1 MPSCN
6 RIIAQSYEIINNISK
21 GKNMIHK
28 ATEIR
33 KAIES
38 RDYRAA
44 SYITGKAA
52 TDYAKQII
60 EFIGPIRSS
69 EILAVI
75 AALHVVEISVLS
87 PLPADFVRDTKCAA
101 DEIVKSVLKDIQINA
116 AMLNLDEL
124 SRQQEAHDN
133 DAE

>member
-1 MPSCN
+1 M
-6 RIIAQSYEIINNISK
+6 K
-21 GKNMIHK
+21 HK

-33 KAIES
+33 KAIENG
-38 RDYRAA
+38 DYRAA
-44 SYITGKAA
+44 SNLTVKTAV
-52 TDYAKQII
+52 DYAEQII
-60 EFIGPIRSS
+60 EFIGPIHSS

-87 PLPADFVRDTKCAA
+87 PLPANFVRDTKCAA
-101 DEIVKSVLKDIQINA
+101 DETVKDVLKDIQINA

-124 SRQQEAHDN
+124 NRQQGARDN

>member
-1 MPSCN
+1 M
-6 RIIAQSYEIINNISK
+6 K
-21 GKNMIHK
+21 HK

-33 KAIES
+33 KAIENG
-38 RDYRAA
+38 DYRIA
-44 SYITGKAA
+44 SNLMEKAA
-52 TDYAKQII
+52 VDYAKQII
-60 EFIGPIRSS
+60 EFIGPIHSS

-87 PLPADFVRDTKCAA
+87 PLPADFVRDTKYSA
-101 DEIVKSVLKDIQINA
+101 DEIVKSVWKNLRFNA

-124 SRQQEAHDN
+124 NRQQEAHDN

>member
-1 MPSCN
+1 M
-6 RIIAQSYEIINNISK
+6 K
-21 GKNMIHK
+21 HK

-33 KAIES
+33 RAIES
-38 RDYRAA
+38 SDYRTA
-44 SYITGKAA
+44 SYITGEA
-52 TDYAKQII
+52 TIDYANQII
-60 EFIGPIRSS
+60 EFINPIHSS

-75 AALHVVEISVLS
+75 AALRVVEISVLS

-101 DEIVKSVLKDIQINA
+101 DEIVKNVLKNTQINTA
-116 AMLNLDEL
+116 VLNLDEL

>member
-1 MPSCN
+1 
-6 RIIAQSYEIINNISK
+6 
-21 GKNMIHK
+21 MIHK

-52 TDYAKQII
+52 ADYAKQII
-60 EFIGPIRSS
+60 EFIGPIHSS
-69 EILAVI
+69 EMLAVI

-87 PLPADFVRDTKCAA
+87 PQSADFVRDTKCAA
-101 DEIVKSVLKDIQINA
+101 DEIVKKRAEKYTNQHGGVEFGRAQPTA
-116 AMLNLDEL
+116 GGV
-124 SRQQEAHDN
+124 RQ
-133 DAE
+133 

>member
-1 MPSCN
+1 MKHKST
-6 RIIAQSYEIINNISK
+6 EII
-21 GKNMIHK
+21 
-28 ATEIR
+28 R
-33 KAIES
+33 AIES

-44 SYITGKAA
+44 SYITGKA
-52 TDYAKQII
+52 TIDYAEQII
-60 EFIGPIRSS
+60 EFIGPIHSS

-75 AALHVVEISVLS
+75 AALHVVEISILS

-101 DEIVKSVLKDIQINA
+101 DEIVKNVLKNTQINTA
-116 AMLNLDEL
+116 VLNLDEL

>member
-1 MPSCN
+1 M
-6 RIIAQSYEIINNISK
+6 K
-21 GKNMIHK
+21 HK

-33 KAIES
+33 RAIES
-38 RDYRAA
+38 GDYRVA

-52 TDYAKQII
+52 TDYAKQIV
-60 EFIGPIRSS
+60 EFIGPIHSS

-87 PLPADFVRDTKCAA
+87 PLPANFVRDTKCAA
-101 DEIVKSVLKDIQINA
+101 DETVKDVLENIQINA

-124 SRQQEAHDN
+124 NRQQEACDN
-133 DAE
+133 GAE

>member
-1 MPSCN
+1 
-6 RIIAQSYEIINNISK
+6 
-21 GKNMIHK
+21 MIHK
-28 ATEIR
+28 STEIR

-38 RDYRAA
+38 GDYRVA
-44 SYITGKAA
+44 SYITGKAT

-60 EFIGPIRSS
+60 EFIGPIHSS

-101 DEIVKSVLKDIQINA
+101 DEIVKSVLKNIQINT
-116 AMLNLDEL
+116 AMLNLNEL
-124 SRQQEAHDN
+124 NRQQEACDN
-133 DAE
+133 DTE

>member
-1 MPSCN
+1 M
-6 RIIAQSYEIINNISK
+6 K
-21 GKNMIHK
+21 HK
-28 ATEIR
+28 STEIR

-38 RDYRAA
+38 GDYRAA
-44 SYITGKAA
+44 SCITGKVA
-52 TDYAKQII
+52 TDYAKQIL

-69 EILAVI
+69 EILAVV
-75 AALHVVEISVLS
+75 AALHVVEISILS

-101 DEIVKSVLKDIQINA
+101 DEIVKSVLKNTQINT

>member
-1 MPSCN
+1 M
-6 RIIAQSYEIINNISK
+6 K
-21 GKNMIHK
+21 HK

-33 KAIES
+33 RAIES
-38 RDYRAA
+38 RDYRVA

-52 TDYAKQII
+52 TDYAKQIV
-60 EFIGPIRSS
+60 EFIGPIHSS

-87 PLPADFVRDTKCAA
+87 PLPANFVRDTKCAA
-101 DEIVKSVLKDIQINA
+101 DEIVKNVLKNTQINTA
-116 AMLNLDEL
+116 VLNLDEL
-124 SRQQEAHDN
+124 NRQQEAHDN

>member
-1 MPSCN
+1 
-6 RIIAQSYEIINNISK
+6 
-21 GKNMIHK
+21 MIHK

-52 TDYAKQII
+52 ADYAKQII
-60 EFIGPIRSS
+60 EFIGPIHSS
-69 EILAVI
+69 EMLAVI

-87 PLPADFVRDTKCAA
+87 LQSADFVRDTKCAA
-101 DEIVKSVLKDIQINA
+101 DEIVKNVLKNIQINTA
-116 AMLNLDEL
+116 VLNLDEL
-124 SRQQEAHDN
+124 SRQQEACDN

>member
-1 MPSCN
+1 M
-6 RIIAQSYEIINNISK
+6 K
-21 GKNMIHK
+21 HK

-33 KAIES
+33 RAIENG
-38 RDYRAA
+38 DYRAA
-44 SYITGKAA
+44 SDLTVKTAV
-52 TDYAKQII
+52 DYAEQII
-60 EFIGPIRSS
+60 EFICPIHSS

-87 PLPADFVRDTKCAA
+87 PLPADFARDTKYSA
-101 DEIVKSVLKDIQINA
+101 DEIVKSVWKNLRFNA

-124 SRQQEAHDN
+124 NRQQEACDN

>member
-1 MPSCN
+1 MKHKST
-6 RIIAQSYEIINNISK
+6 EII
-21 GKNMIHK
+21 
-28 ATEIR
+28 R
-33 KAIES
+33 AIES

-44 SYITGKAA
+44 SYITGKAT

-60 EFIGPIRSS
+60 EFIGPIHSS

-75 AALHVVEISVLS
+75 AALHAVEISVLS

-101 DEIVKSVLKDIQINA
+101 DEIVKNVLKNTQINTA
-116 AMLNLDEL
+116 VLNLDEL